1 MKNPIRLFLFLLLFC
16 SCEQKEQ
23 LQISKNIIST
33 EDKEILR
40 NLKEI
45 QWPKAYR
52 EQDTVLLDNI
62 LGDDFQMVD
71 AGGNWSNKNMELD
84 WIKEHAMQHDSF
96 YYEIKRLD
104 ILDNGT
110 AMICGTG
117 HILND
122 STETIY
128 QSSNVLIKRNG
139 AWKAIA
145 SHVSGVKK
153 LDE

>member
-1 MKNPIRLFLFLLLFC
+1 MKNPIRLFLFLLFFC

-23 LQISKNIIST
+23 LQISKKVIST

-145 SHVSGVKK
+145 SHVSGIKK